1 MMKYMTRKGFK
12 KGSRPVIQTK
22 ELLKLLQDEGIDI
35 KESRN
40 ASRVARIYGIEK
52 APFLEKEYTSTK
64 TVGDKEYTYKNKPVK
79 ITTGVYYKPTKTE
92 LKNIKKQYDINQA
105 KAFGMTEAGKK
116 GAQERLEYGTKLL
129 KSGKYSVTE
138 ADRMVKDK
146 FGFGA
151 KSTLTNVA
159 KKLKGVKTGVGEQS
173 PQSQIVRE
181 QLKRLNKSSV
191 KTAIRSGNKNIE
203 TLSKRAG
210 RILNIEP
217 DLATRRIG
225 QLIEAYAG
233 DDKYLKV
240 KDDLFLRRAQPLI
253 EGLGKA
259 GGSRLFGGIGSG
271 LQRISAERSVAKDLG
286 KTPGFFPSLRKRIQE
301 IIPGNEYET
310 DEIKN
315 IRSSKRFGTSPYSV
329 FLQGVKADINQ
340 EKGKTLDKQT
350 SIYEGRLQKAK
361 TFEEK
366 RKIANEYNQKARAFV
381 TEANK
386 NLKPG
391 ELPVRALEISFEKP
405 NKVIKNKAALDT
417 YGDMFDDIYKK
428 HGYSFKVPSDV
439 RSADEVLQF
448 LKGGRGQKQ
457 VLEGIRK
464 GSPRLYAEAIPG
476 SRYVGEFMSNMVDD
490 LVKRRY
496 GTFLLKGTGAGLVGY
511 GIYDMGVGF
520 AEGRSAPELAA
531 RAFGLDPIYR
541 TAKEF
546 YRLSPE
552 AQEIQK
558 QVNQQRSFDA
568 AMEDPLDEA
577 LVTMRPRP
585 EVSKQDL
592 IKLEQEKEVAK
603 EKIRQEDAQ
612 RSRSRMGLVDTA
624 KQIFIEKTG
633 QPFAVELK
641 EGGPVDKGRRKFLKV
656 SLTGLAAIPF
666 IGPRLF
672 KPAAKV
678 VPEVVD
684 VVTRSADSIPTYL
697 NDLIG
702 KVKMMGNSKLLG
714 KPDSPDGFVE
724 YELGDITVTEGNNFT
739 RVRKRNERGEFLDSE
754 VEMEIKQ
761 DPETNVLEYEE
772 VTASPDAEGKL
783 KDVDFGID
791 DNIHE
796 DLKKFT
802 YED

>member
-1 MMKYMTRKGFK
+1 MMKYMTRKSFK
-12 KGSRPVIQTK
+12 DGTFKGRNQFGEFEAKAPVGSQKLPGTP
-22 ELLKLLQDEGIDI
+22 ELEKQ
-35 KESRN
+35 
-40 ASRVARIYGIEK
+40 AQRIYGKSFDDLSRQER
-52 APFLEKEYTSTK
+52 
-64 TVGDKEYTYKNKPVK
+64 
-79 ITTGVYYKPTKTE
+79 TE
-92 LKNIKKQYDINQA
+92 LKTGRKKLSTDTKTTYEQFKADYKAMSADPNYEPKFVKPMKGAGMSAQQMRARKDAAEEVGESFIVGLNRNVARRKKA
-105 KAFGMTEAGKK
+105 KAKAKREADPELREKYLAGRAERRSRRRTAKMDDIGLSEKEKDLNFRQRLYQKQLNEKVRANPDIILKDEDIMKRISTTVDKNGNIVVTKPGVTKK
-116 GAQERLEYGTKLL
+116 TLQERGIFE
-129 KSGKYSVTE
+129 
-138 ADRMVKDK
+138 
-146 FGFGA
+146 
-151 KSTLTNVA
+151 
-159 KKLKGVKTGVGEQS
+159 
-173 PQSQIVRE
+173 
-181 QLKRLNKSSV
+181 
-191 KTAIRSGNKNIE
+191 IE
-203 TLSKRAG
+203 H
-210 RILNIEP
+210 
-217 DLATRRIG
+217 
-225 QLIEAYAG
+225 
-233 DDKYLKV
+233 
-240 KDDLFLRRAQPLI
+240 
-253 EGLGKA
+253 
-259 GGSRLFGGIGSG
+259 
-271 LQRISAERSVAKDLG
+271 QR
-286 KTPGFFPSLRKRIQE
+286 
-301 IIPGNEYET
+301 
-310 DEIKN
+310 
-315 IRSSKRFGTSPYSV
+315 
-329 FLQGVKADINQ
+329 
-340 EKGKTLDKQT
+340 
-350 SIYEGRLQKAK
+350 
-361 TFEEK
+361 
-366 RKIANEYNQKARAFV
+366 
-381 TEANK
+381 
-386 NLKPG
+386 
-391 ELPVRALEISFEKP
+391 
-405 NKVIKNKAALDT
+405 
-417 YGDMFDDIYKK
+417 DIYKK
-428 HGYSFKVPSDV
+428 GKMKDFPYNRNLIMGPHNRSGGFKEMAERYIESNPNPNDPKVKNIL
-439 RSADEVLQF
+439 RKADELKITIQPNIAPGIFPTKGLGYKQDSDPVRKFKTVAKSIAPSIEQGTVL
-448 LKGGRGQKQ
+448 K
-457 VLEGIRK
+457 
-464 GSPRLYAEAIPG
+464 SEAVPG

-603 EKIRQEDAQ
+603 EQIRQEDAQ
-612 RSRSRMGLVDTA
+612 RSRSRMGLVDQA
-624 KQIFIEKTG
+624 KQFFMERTG
-633 QPFAVELK
+633 QPFVVELK

-666 IGPRLF
+666 IGPKLF

-761 DPETNVLEYEE
+761 DPETNALEYEE

-791 DNIHE
+791 DNVHE